1 MPLQLHIPGFPRG
14 TALFSTQ
21 AKGEFLRMNRC
32 TRNAATCSRN
42 FSLVVHTGD
51 RLEFLVWWRLW
62 CLGLGLMPGSTS
74 SLDGLR
80 KKSSLRS

>member
-1 MPLQLHIPGFPRG
+1 MPLQLHTPGFPRG

-32 TRNAATCSRN
+32 TRSAATCSRN

-51 RLEFLVWWRLW
+51 RLEFLAWWRPW
-62 CLGLGLMPGSTS
+62 CLGPGLMPGLTS

>member
-1 MPLQLHIPGFPRG
+1 MPLQLHTPGSPRG

-32 TRNAATCSRN
+32 TRSAAICLRN
-42 FSLVVHTGD
+42 FSLVVRTGD
-51 RLEFLVWWRLW
+51 RLEFLAWWRPW
-62 CLGLGLMPGSTS
+62 CLGPGLMPGSTS
-74 SLDGLR
+74 SLDGSR

>member
-1 MPLQLHIPGFPRG
+1 MLLQLHTPGFPRG

-32 TRNAATCSRN
+32 TRSAAIYSRN
-42 FSLVVHTGD
+42 FSLVVHTED
-51 RLEFLVWWRLW
+51 RLEFLAWWMPW
-62 CLGLGLMPGSTS
+62 CLGPGLMPELTS
-74 SLDGLR
+74 SLEGLR